1 MSPARR
7 PDGPPATKRL
17 VTYDVDPAETA
28 VVAIDFAFRT
38 IGVEVHDRDA
48 TVHDHVPADA
58 IDALFSHDAAFRLQ
72 FVLWEHP
79 VVLTDE
85 SVRIHAAPG
94 Q

>member
-7 PDGPPATKRL
+7 PDGPPTTERL

-28 VVAIDFAFRT
+28 VVAIVFAFEA
-38 IGVEVHDRDA
+38 IGMEVHGRNTTVRDRLP
-48 TVHDHVPADA
+48 VDA
-58 IDALFSHDAAFRLQ
+58 IDELLAHEAAFRLQ

-85 SVRIHAAPG
+85 SVRIHAVPAE
-94 Q
+94 